1 MKKVLLSAL
10 ALVLV
15 ACCAVG
21 ATLAYL
27 KDESETVT
35 NTFTN
40 SANINIKLDEAPL
53 SDDGIHIDSS
63 ASSRVTAN
71 ENYKLL
77 PGQKLDKDP
86 IVTVEEGSEACYL
99 FIKVKKS
106 DNFGNFLTYD
116 MASEWTQLEI
126 DGEAVDNV
134 YYYNGNALDQLLA
147 SDVEIQVLKDDIV
160 TVKSDVTS
168 ETFESW
174 TNSDLFNNPTLEFKA
189 FAVQKDNVADVEAAW
204 ETIEGVV
211 NAF

>member
-10 ALVLV
+10 ALILV

-53 SDDGIHIDSS
+53 SADGIHIDSS

-99 FIKVKKS
+99 FIKVKES
-106 DNFGNFLTYD
+106 DSFGTFLTYD
-116 MASEWTQLEI
+116 MGSEWTQLVI
-126 DGEAVDNV
+126 DDEAVDNV
-134 YYYNGNALDQLLA
+134 YYYNDVALDQLLA
-147 SDVEIQVLKDDIV
+147 SDVKIHVLKDDIV
-160 TVKSDVTS
+160 TVKSEVTS
-168 ETFESW
+168 DTFNSW
-174 TNSDLFNNPTLEFKA
+174 TSSGYFNSPTLKFKA

-204 ETIEGVV
+204 ETIADVV